1 MTRFAVLR
9 LENTHTLV
17 VKEPRSPVVILL
29 VLANEL
35 TPDQLRHLCVAAP
48 YEPVMVTA
56 DVSDASWDGKGFR
69 AELVD
74 VEIAP
79 KAPRTIQSRRA
90 RDGLVKRR
98 RGGAVMECFD

>member
-9 LENTHTLV
+9 LQNSHTLV
-17 VKEPRSPVVILL
+17 AKEPQSPVVIIL
-29 VLANEL
+29 VLADEL
-35 TPDQLRHLCVAAP
+35 TPNQLRHLCVATP

-56 DVSDASWDGKGFR
+56 DVSDTSWDGRGFR
-69 AELVD
+69 TELID

-79 KAPRTIQSRRA
+79 KTPRTAQSRRA

-98 RGGAVMECFD
+98 RGGAMVEFD